1 MRIEL
6 RIARSGGPAG
16 RPGRPA
22 QAERRVRPSAR
33 ARRAEGRIDL
43 FRLDVPAND
52 SVLSALVR
60 VYECLD
66 STLAFRYACGKIKC
80 GECGVVVNGTPC
92 LACRKLV
99 EPLLVV
105 ESLPGLPLVRDLV
118 VDRTAV
124 LRDLLEHTRVL
135 AEGAGGPDAPRPA
148 VPASAP
154 QPSPTWSANDI
165 ALASDC
171 CECLLCQS
179 ACPVWRRRP
188 DAFPGPL
195 GLLWL
200 AQAGGPQ
207 ATQQVLPLCTGCGR
221 CIEVCPSDKGF
232 LRMIIPVQTMG

>member
-124 LRDLLEHTRVL
+124 LRDLLEHTSAL
-135 AEGAGGPDAPRPA
+135 AERAGGPDAAGCRPRRRDRPRHG
-148 VPASAP
+148 AP
-154 QPSPTWSANDI
+154 TTSPSPPIAAN
-165 ALASDC
+165 ACCASRRVPCGGDGLMRSPAPWDC
-171 CECLLCQS
+171 CGWPRRG
-179 ACPVWRRRP
+179 ARRP
-188 DAFPGPL
+188 RSRCYRCAP
-195 GLLWL
+195 
-200 AQAGGPQ
+200 AAG
-207 ATQQVLPLCTGCGR
+207 VVSR
-221 CIEVCPSDKGF
+221 CAPRTKGSY
-232 LRMIIPVQTMG
+232 G